1 MRFAKWGNSLAVRIP
16 AEIVEKS
23 GLKDGDEANIVLTAD
38 NVIEIRRDDRRERA
52 LERLRAMRMPLPE
65 GFKFDRDEIYDN

>member
-23 GLKDGDEANIVLTAD
+23 GLKVGDEASLVLTSD

-52 LERLRAMRMPLPE
+52 LKRLRELRIKVPFAY
-65 GFKFDRDEIYDN
+65 KFDRDEIYDS

>member
-23 GLKDGDEANIVLTAD
+23 GLKEGDEASLVLTSD

-52 LERLRAMRMPLPE
+52 LRKLRAMRVPLPE